1 MAHLMIFALVA
12 LALGGVILHLA
23 RKVSRMSAAS
33 DRLAASNA
41 ALTASVE
48 ALLAKPDPTDD
59 SAVENGVADALDAL
73 KVRVD
78 AKLATPPVA

>member
-1 MAHLMIFALVA
+1 
-12 LALGGVILHLA
+12 
-23 RKVSRMSAAS
+23 MSAAS

-48 ALLAKPDPTDD
+48 ALLAKPDPADD

-73 KVRVD
+73 KVKVD
-78 AKLATPPVA
+78 AKLAAVPPAA